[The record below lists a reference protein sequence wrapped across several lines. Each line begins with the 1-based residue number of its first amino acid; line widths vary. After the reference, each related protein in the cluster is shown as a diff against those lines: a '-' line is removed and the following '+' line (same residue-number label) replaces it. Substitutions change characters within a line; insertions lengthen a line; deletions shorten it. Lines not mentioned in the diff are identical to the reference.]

1 MTSEPRRYGFHAA
14 LKAPFRLRV
23 DLDVADLIGN
33 VAEFAYKFTPFE
45 AGDLEVGAIATGE
58 GRALSRGL
66 HGRRRKKRRA
76 LYSPARF
83 SYAHELGQAR

>member
-45 AGDLEVGAIATGE
+45 AGDLEVGAITTGRGAPCRAACAE
-58 GRALSRGL
+58 GAGRKASALLARAFLL
-66 HGRRRKKRRA
+66 CA
-76 LYSPARF
+76 
-83 SYAHELGQAR
+83 